1 MKIFPAIDLK
11 DGKVVR
17 LLKGDYDKVT
27 VYGENP
33 LKVAKGFEKA
43 GAKFL
48 HVVDLDGAKSGE
60 TPNFAA
66 VRDIIEETD
75 LRVEIGGGIRNEEI
89 IVDYARLG
97 ALRVIIGT
105 KAVTDPEFT
114 ERMIDKHG
122 KNVAVG
128 VDIAGSRVAI
138 HGWTEVTDITV
149 DEMFQTLIDEGVSTI
164 ICTDIAKDG
173 AMEGTNRRLYQKLVK
188 YYGGYVDIIASG
200 GVSTMED
207 LDVLAEIGVNGAIIG
222 KALYTGAL
230 DIREVIEKY
239 QD

>member
-17 LLKGDYDKVT
+17 LLKGDYNQMT
-27 VYGENP
+27 VYGEDP
-33 LKVAKGFEKA
+33 LQVARGFEEA

-60 TPNFAA
+60 TPNFSA
-66 VRDIIEETD
+66 VREIIEETD

-89 IVDYARLG
+89 IVNYAHLG

-105 KAVTDPEFT
+105 MAVTDPEFT
-114 ERMIDKHG
+114 ARMIRKHG
-122 KNVAVG
+122 RSVAVG
-128 VDIAGSRVAI
+128 VDIAGAMVAI
-138 HGWTEVTDITV
+138 HGWTQVTDTTV
-149 DEMFQTLIDEGVSTI
+149 DEMFQNLIDEGVSTI
-164 ICTDIAKDG
+164 ICTDISKDG
-173 AMEGTNRRLYQKLVK
+173 AMQGTNRRLYQKLVK

-200 GVSTMED
+200 GISTMED
-207 LDVLAEIGVNGAIIG
+207 LDQLAEIGVDGAIIG

-230 DIREVIEKY
+230 DIRTVIEKY